1 MLSSSFKRV
10 NKKHN
15 NIKDQ
20 LIVLF
25 MKNRLMFHDS
35 DMMRSNEKSRRRDWT
50 KQISVTT
57 KGSKQISVTTKGSK
71 QISVTTKGS
80 KQRSLLQPKDLNRSL
95 LQPKDLNR
103 SLLQP
108 KDLNRDLC
116 YNQRI

>member
-80 KQRSLLQPKDLNRSL
+80 KQISVTTKGSKQISVTTKGSK
-95 LQPKDLNR
+95 QI
-103 SLLQP
+103 SV
-108 KDLNRDLC
+108 
-116 YNQRI
+116 

>member
-25 MKNRLMFHDS
+25 MKNRLMFQDS
-35 DMMRSNEKSRRRDWT
+35 DMMRSNEKSRRRDRT

-57 KGSKQISVTTKGSK
+57 KGIRLSYELHHKSSVTDDRNCEPINDVHFHVRPCLTKSNAIK
-71 QISVTTKGS
+71 NQ
-80 KQRSLLQPKDLNRSL
+80 LMPKKYWS
-95 LQPKDLNR
+95 
-103 SLLQP
+103 
-108 KDLNRDLC
+108 C
-116 YNQRI
+116 